1 MPFRSLEELERLRL
15 KTETLI
21 ERQKYLEEQRRLKL
35 EEEAKKNEALMA
47 LLKDS
52 SAIDKLLKDLSYVKS
67 EHLKAEHIHRK
78 LQEKLSGVEEDEMDT
93 DEIILQRIG
102 MDTQTTTDDLLRLRY

>member
-1 MPFRSLEELERLRL
+1 M
-15 KTETLI
+15 KM
-21 ERQKYLEEQRRLKL
+21 

-52 SAIDKLLKDLSYVKS
+52 TAIDKLLKDLSYVKS

-78 LQEKLSGVEEDEMDT
+78 LQEKVTALDEDEMDT

-102 MDTQTTTDDLLRLRY
+102 MDTQTTTDDLLRLR